1 MDYTYKQYIDGA
13 WVDAA
18 KGGTWD
24 LINPATEKVITTL
37 PYGDA
42 ADANAAIEAASK
54 AFPAWAGMTP
64 YERGKIL
71 RDAAEIM
78 RGRLDDLART
88 STIEC
93 GKPVAEART
102 EWVVAA
108 DLFEWFSEEGK
119 RAYGRVIPSRHAT
132 KRRMVIRQPLGVV
145 GVITAWNFPAYNVAR
160 ATAAALAAG
169 CTVVMRPS
177 EFTPMSAMAMV
188 NILVE
193 AGMPP
198 GALNLISGEPDP
210 MGQAMLD
217 HPAVRKISFTGST
230 RVGRILMDGASR
242 TFTRLALEL
251 GGNAPVIIMPDA
263 DIDKVVEGGVIAKF
277 RNNGQVCVAPQ
288 RFILHSR
295 IAEEFAEKSARQVA
309 GLKIGNGLEADT
321 NVGPMINAV
330 QLARVESLLA
340 DARSQGAEVLAGG
353 ERPAEFD
360 KGYFFQPTVLAN
372 VTAAQQIVSQ
382 EIFGPVMPMI
392 PFSDVEE
399 AIQLANDTPYGLAA
413 YIFTENLTTAVKLYE
428 GVEFGIVG
436 VNEWYPWTTEAPFT
450 GWKNSGVGAESGP
463 EGMAE
468 YLETKLVTFG
478 GL

>member
-1 MDYTYKQYIDGA
+1 
-13 WVDAA
+13 
-18 KGGTWD
+18 
-24 LINPATEKVITTL
+24 
-37 PYGDA
+37 
-42 ADANAAIEAASK
+42 
-54 AFPAWAGMTP
+54 
-64 YERGKIL
+64 
-71 RDAAEIM
+71 
-78 RGRLDDLART
+78 
-88 STIEC
+88 
-93 GKPVAEART
+93 
-102 EWVVAA
+102 
-108 DLFEWFSEEGK
+108 
-119 RAYGRVIPSRHAT
+119 
-132 KRRMVIRQPLGVV
+132 
-145 GVITAWNFPAYNVAR
+145 
-160 ATAAALAAG
+160 
-169 CTVVMRPS
+169 
-177 EFTPMSAMAMV
+177 MAMV

>member
-1 MDYTYKQYIDGA
+1 
-13 WVDAA
+13 
-18 KGGTWD
+18 
-24 LINPATEKVITTL
+24 
-37 PYGDA
+37 
-42 ADANAAIEAASK
+42 
-54 AFPAWAGMTP
+54 
-64 YERGKIL
+64 
-71 RDAAEIM
+71 
-78 RGRLDDLART
+78 
-88 STIEC
+88 
-93 GKPVAEART
+93 
-102 EWVVAA
+102 
-108 DLFEWFSEEGK
+108 
-119 RAYGRVIPSRHAT
+119 
-132 KRRMVIRQPLGVV
+132 
-145 GVITAWNFPAYNVAR
+145 
-160 ATAAALAAG
+160 
-169 CTVVMRPS
+169 
-177 EFTPMSAMAMV
+177 
-188 NILVE
+188 
-193 AGMPP
+193 
-198 GALNLISGEPDP
+198 
-210 MGQAMLD
+210 
-217 HPAVRKISFTGST
+217 
-230 RVGRILMDGASR
+230 
-242 TFTRLALEL
+242 
-251 GGNAPVIIMPDA
+251 
-263 DIDKVVEGGVIAKF
+263 
-277 RNNGQVCVAPQ
+277 VCVAPQ